1 MVIII
6 IMIVIIIPTS
16 CLSLLSSISMS
27 ILEKRLLVF
36 FSFPRN
42 AFPNCCPVVSQPAR
56 YVKGKKVE
64 RMPSFIVSNNTES
77 SHSITCNIRLAY
89 CRVS

>member
-6 IMIVIIIPTS
+6 IMIVIIISTS

-36 FSFPRN
+36 CVFFSPRN
-42 AFPNCCPVVSQPAR
+42 AFPNCCACPVVSQPAR
-56 YVKGKKVE
+56 YVKGKKSRE
-64 RMPSFIVSNNTES
+64 NVSNNTES